1 MYKLRFFYSLQTTPP
16 MHLKPPRKWSCNI
29 CDATFNRRSDMRTH
43 YKSYCFQCYVCKK
56 TFPSVKT
63 LNTHLTKHVV
73 YEKWVDPV
81 NVYLSNWSPEK
92 SREILQ
98 NQPLVLVEN
107 LNVNGMNLNFS
118 VSLDLP
124 NEHESEEVKKEIDV
138 ATIPQNEIPPSI
150 EDLKLENGTDALT
163 TINGKI
169 PFDIDDCEQLSGC
182 RINIELK
189 YSEQFDLQSIDEST
203 KVDPNQSKTIAGS
216 VLSSDNEEIPIVEQ
230 HPDTTTFYVDDDEGV
245 IDVSSESDVDDM
257 ELFHCYF
264 CDGTF
269 RSLDALG
276 RHVKTC
282 TFCP

>member
-1 MYKLRFFYSLQTTPP
+1 
-16 MHLKPPRKWSCNI
+16 
-29 CDATFNRRSDMRTH
+29 MRTH
-43 YKSYCFQCYVCKK
+43 YKSHSFQCYVCKK
-56 TFPSVKT
+56 TFPSAKT

-107 LNVNGMNLNFS
+107 LNVNCMNLNFS
-118 VSLDLP
+118 VTLDLP
-124 NEHESEEVKKEIDV
+124 NEHGSQNVKNEINL
-138 ATIPQNEIPPSI
+138 APITQNEIPPDI
-150 EDLKLENGTDALT
+150 EDLKLENGTDPLP

-169 PFDIDDCEQLSGC
+169 PYDIDDSEQLSG
-182 RINIELK
+182 INIELK
-189 YSEQFDLQSIDEST
+189 YSEQFDLQSIHDESN

-216 VLSSDNEEIPIVEQ
+216 VLSSDNEEIPIMEQ
-230 HPDTTTFYVDDDEGV
+230 QPDTTTIYVDDNEGV

-282 TFCP
+282 SFCP